1 MKITS
6 TKFIK
11 GLVGDDDILADGIPQ
26 IAFVGRSNVGK
37 SSLINT
43 LTESSSSRTSSFPGR
58 TQEINIFLVKNDSNN
73 SYYFVDLPGYGFA
86 RASGLGREKIGELI
100 DSYLFNSIYAQ
111 KKIVMIIDA
120 TVGMTEKDI
129 LMFNELINHDKDFII
144 VANKIDK
151 LTQSE
156 YHKKMT
162 ELKKMAGDI
171 YPIIPFSNKTKKGLE
186 TLLEEVFK

>member
-11 GLVGDDDILADGIPQ
+11 GIVGDDSILADGIPQ

-43 LTESSSSRTSSFPGR
+43 LTQSSASRTSSFPGR
-58 TQEINIFLVKNDSNN
+58 TQEINIFLINDT
-73 SYYFVDLPGYGFA
+73 YYFVDLPGYGFA

-100 DSYLFNSIYAQ
+100 DSYLFNSIYTQ
-111 KKIVMIIDA
+111 KKVVMIIDA

-129 LMFNELINHDKDFII
+129 LMFNELISHDKDFII

-156 YHKKMT
+156 YHKKIT

-171 YPIIPFSNKTKKGLE
+171 YPIIPFSNKTKKGLD
-186 TLLEEVFK
+186 TLLLEIFK